1 MRVLSI
7 YIYTYTYIYMYI
19 YIYIYYVEYLLKG
32 NTLVANGCYRFIYTI
47 FGICVVLLDL
57 VEYSQKNEIYFLY
70 HSY

>member
-1 MRVLSI
+1 M
-7 YIYTYTYIYMYI
+7 